1 MATTQTKRK
10 TAPGGS
16 AARKK
21 STGGKGPAKGGS
33 KKKSPSA
40 ARAKPRTGSQAR
52 SRAAAAHDGHVRM
65 HTVHADLPIPYLT
78 PGDLTANAQVIGAR
92 LPTLPLPPPKRLA
105 FYGGLG
111 ALAVVGALD
120 WPVAAAIGAATAVV
134 RGKGD

>member
-16 AARKK
+16 AAGKK
-21 STGGKGPAKGGS
+21 STGRKGPAGGGAGRGS
-33 KKKSPSA
+33 KQKKSPSA
-40 ARAKPRTGSQAR
+40 AQAKSRAR
-52 SRAAAAHDGHVRM
+52 SRAVADTHVQM
-65 HTVHADLPIPYLT
+65 HTAHAELPIPYFT
-78 PGDLTANAQVIGAR
+78 PGDLTANAHVIGSR

-120 WPVAAAIGAATAVV
+120 WPVAAAIGAATAVA
-134 RGKGD
+134 RSRD